1 VSGVAAAAA
10 GLGIAILAA
19 CVAVPASIAVAQR
32 ADFLDRPRGYRRHE
46 RATPL
51 LGGAA
56 VLCAVLVSAAMLGAI
71 SGRWAV
77 ALGCAV
83 ALWGL
88 GTSDDR
94 AAIPPK
100 WRLLAEAGVGTA
112 LFAVG
117 LRFRIGLGTDLD
129 LLATIAWVIVVVNAF
144 NLMDNLDGACATVA
158 LTCAAGLGTLAAL
171 QHDRNATVIAF
182 ALAGAAAAFLRWN
195 LASPSRQFLGDGGSM
210 PIGMLIAALGLA
222 VTGHAGASGPLG
234 ACMLAGLPLLDTA
247 LVSVSRHRRGVP
259 LVTGGRDHLSH
270 RLLGALGSPRRVAL
284 ALGIAQTGLSAVAVI
299 CDRAGAGAVI
309 SSSAIMLL
317 GGIAAIAALD
327 STHWRQPATATA
339 TATAT
344 PTATATATA
353 TAGTVPAR
361 PAPAALQVAGGAA
374 RAEAERG

>member
-1 VSGVAAAAA
+1 MSGVAAAAA

-144 NLMDNLDGACATVA
+144 NLMDNLDGACSTVA
-158 LTCAAGLGTLAAL
+158 AVAAAGVGVLAAVRGQTAIAGL
-171 QHDRNATVIAF
+171 AF
-182 ALAGAAAAFLRWN
+182 ALCGACSGFLPWN
-195 LASPSRQFLGDGGSM
+195 LTGPARIFLGDGGSM
-210 PIGMLIAALGLA
+210 PLGFLVAALAMA
-222 VTGHAGASGPLG
+222 VSRHDSNGNAGILVAAL
-234 ACMLAGLPLLDTA
+234 LAGLPILDVA
-247 LVSVSRHRRGVP
+247 LVSLSRTRRGVT
-259 LVTGGRDHLSH
+259 LVTGGRDHLTH
-270 RLLGALGSPRRVAL
+270 RILLALGSPWRVAGVLVAAQGTLCAAGILGYELGGGAVAWFALVAFLAGVGAIGVLDTEHWRPAGIARASIAEEL
-284 ALGIAQTGLSAVAVI
+284 ALPV
-299 CDRAGAGAVI
+299 
-309 SSSAIMLL
+309 
-317 GGIAAIAALD
+317 
-327 STHWRQPATATA
+327 
-339 TATAT
+339 
-344 PTATATATA
+344 
-353 TAGTVPAR
+353 
-361 PAPAALQVAGGAA
+361 GAA
-374 RAEAERG
+374 ARVDEPAG